1 MRLDINLASQPYEDA
16 RQFWTRW
23 GSAVG
28 AVAVL
33 TLILLTLTITGWFNA
48 RRDHAAISQTKAL
61 IAERDERRT
70 EAETFLNQPQNRS
83 TRDESQFLN
92 EMIERKA
99 FSWTKVLESLEK
111 VMPPRVHL
119 VNISPGLDEDNQ
131 LSLKMSV
138 AGESR
143 DRALELMRR
152 MEESKRFSQTVFLSE
167 VTGQSA
173 TGDNVRVDFTALY
186 VPEPMIQQDTKPVER
201 RTPSSAA
208 SPDGGVRGSMNSNK
222 GSKTPKTN
230 AVKPKPPVTG
240 GQR

>member
-16 RQFWTRW
+16 RQFWARW
-23 GSAVG
+23 GAGVG

-61 IAERDERRT
+61 IAERDERRA

-92 EMIERKA
+92 EMIERKS
-99 FSWTKVLESLEK
+99 FSWTRVLESLEK

-152 MEESKRFSQTVFLSE
+152 MEESKRFTQTVFLSE
-167 VTGQSA
+167 TYGQSA
-173 TGDNVRVDFTALY
+173 TGDNERVDFTALY
-186 VPEPMIQQDTKPVER
+186 VPEPPIQQETKSA
-201 RTPSSAA
+201 TDAKNASGKTSS
-208 SPDGGVRGSMNSNK
+208 K
-222 GSKTPKTN
+222 SKTDT
-230 AVKPKPPVTG
+230 AKPSAKPANPMTGVSRPPAPAKG